1 MKGYVVVIEGDDQG
15 GYSAYSPDVPG
26 VVAAADSREQTEDLM
41 REAIIEHFAL
51 LRELGQSVPEPAEV
65 TAVAIVDPPAA

>member
-1 MKGYVVVIEGDDQG
+1 MKGYVVVIEGDEEC

-41 REAIIEHFAL
+41 REAIVEHLDL
-51 LRELGQSVPEPAEV
+51 LRGMGGPVPEPAEV
-65 TAVAIVDPPAA
+65 TAVTVIESPAA